1 MENVIDTLVELAQSG
16 TPVTLSSLANTF
28 DKVNYLSCNYSGYY
42 TFVNGV
48 YGGQARVEYNEM
60 QYYIYFVPYYRNSK
74 PDEEI
79 KAKDDVRIVQI
90 FNANKSK
97 YLYFNGKYCY
107 S

>member
-1 MENVIDTLVELAQSG
+1 MENVIDILVELAQSG

-48 YGGQARVEYNEM
+48 YGGQARVEYNEIS
-60 QYYIYFVPYYRNSK
+60 YYIYFVPYYRNAK
-74 PDEEI
+74 PDEDI
-79 KAKDDVRIVQI
+79 KAKDDVKIVEI
-90 FNANKSK
+90 YNANKSR
-97 YLYFNGKYCY
+97 YLYFDKIYCD

>member
-97 YLYFNGKYCY
+97 YLYFDGKYCD

>member
-1 MENVIDTLVELAQSG
+1 MENVIDILVELAQSG

-90 FNANKSK
+90 FNANKNR
-97 YLYFNGKYCY
+97 YLYFDGKYCD